1 MNIFKSHF
9 WHDKGQRNGVFLLG
23 VLILVFQI
31 IVVFVDFSIAE
42 KKDLETPE
50 VDAFYTQIE
59 RIKALRLESKKFK
72 PYPFNPNYITDYKG
86 AQLGMSLVAIDKL
99 LAFRKTGKFINS
111 KKAFQEVTG
120 ISDTLLEKISPFF
133 KFPDWVK
140 NQQRKKKVNAADKK
154 FTKYVISKRTT
165 TDLNKATIE
174 DLKTIEG
181 IGVVLSKRIIKYRS
195 KLQGFSMK
203 RQLLEVWGLKPE
215 IAHDIWT
222 TFNIYK
228 LPNIQKLN
236 VNTVTF
242 KELLNTPYIDY
253 DLCKK
258 IFEYRDAVAELQ
270 NISELTNIQ
279 GFPLDLY
286 DRIALYLMVQ

>member
-1 MNIFKSHF
+1 
-9 WHDKGQRNGVFLLG
+9 LG
-23 VLILVFQI
+23 KEP
-31 IVVFVDFSIAE
+31 AE
-42 KKDLETPE
+42 
-50 VDAFYTQIE
+50 
-59 RIKALRLESKKFK
+59 
-72 PYPFNPNYITDYKG
+72 
-86 AQLGMSLVAIDKL
+86 
-99 LAFRKTGKFINS
+99 
-111 KKAFQEVTG
+111 
-120 ISDTLLEKISPFF
+120 
-133 KFPDWVK
+133 
-140 NQQRKKKVNAADKK
+140 KKKVNAADKK

-195 KLQGFSMK
+195 KLQGFSME